1 MSVKIRVS
9 YQDTEEL
16 KQILLLLR
24 PVVKSC
30 KVTKGRQEGAYK
42 KAYVEVKGLSKSL
55 L

>member
-16 KQILLLLR
+16 KQILLLLW

-30 KVTKGRQEGAYK
+30 KVTKDRQEGAYK
-42 KAYVEVKGLSKSL
+42 KAYVDVKDLSKSL